1 MKPVSVVKIYT
12 TNFFHRFVFTEKLIS
27 VEKTYCNESQKSVS
41 QQLLFDVSLFKFHFV
56 SAFQYLDCYY
66 NEYLVKQTA

>member
-12 TNFFHRFVFTEKLIS
+12 TNLFHRFFTEKLIS
-27 VEKTYCNESQKSVS
+27 IEKAYCNESQKSVR

-66 NEYLVKQTA
+66 NECLAKQAA